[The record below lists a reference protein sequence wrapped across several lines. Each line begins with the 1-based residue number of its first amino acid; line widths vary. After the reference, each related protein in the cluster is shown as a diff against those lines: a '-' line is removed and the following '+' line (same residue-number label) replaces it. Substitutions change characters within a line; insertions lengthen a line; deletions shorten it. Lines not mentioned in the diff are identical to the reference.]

1 MDWRTVLF
9 PELKR
14 FSAEERAAA
23 LRAAKEENP
32 DLIELVGIVASVG
45 IVTWLVGK
53 FGIGASAGS
62 RLFAVIASFIV
73 AIPLLA
79 VTAGPF
85 LIRRTRRGLH
95 RQLEKRRG

>member
-1 MDWRTVLF
+1 MDWRTVVF

-14 FSAEERAAA
+14 FSVQERAEV
-23 LRAAKEENP
+23 LRAAKEENL

-45 IVTWLVGK
+45 IVTWLVGE

-62 RLFAVIASFIV
+62 RLVAVVASFIV

-79 VTAGPF
+79 VIAGPF
-85 LIRRTRRGLH
+85 LIRRTRRGL